1 MALIDDLSKDL
12 EEGYEWSQN
21 ELTMISLA
29 QAQLNDIAN
38 LEALLEAE
46 GAITP
51 GSRGQM
57 RLNAVFTEVRGARLA
72 AARIIS
78 LLKVDESKPG
88 RGNRSPAAR
97 SRI

>member
-1 MALIDDLSKDL
+1 VFGSVISDPFPPITIPTEVKASKV
-12 EEGYEWSQN
+12 
-21 ELTMISLA
+21 I
-29 QAQLNDIAN
+29 IAS
-38 LEALLEAE
+38 
-46 GAITP
+46 AITP

-57 RLNAVFTEVRGARLA
+57 RLNAIFTEVRGARLA

-78 LLKVDESKPG
+78 LLKVDETKPG

>member
-1 MALIDDLSKDL
+1 MALIDQLSEDLS
-12 EEGYEWSQN
+12 EGYEWSENDLQ
-21 ELTMISLA
+21 LIALA
-29 QAQLNDIAN
+29 QAQLNDITA

-57 RLNAVFTEVRGARLA
+57 RLNAIFTEVRGARLA

-78 LLKVDESKPG
+78 LLKIDETKPG

-97 SRI
+97 SRV

>member
-1 MALIDDLSKDL
+1 MALIDNLTQDL

-21 ELTMISLA
+21 ELQLIALA
-29 QAQLNDIAN
+29 QAQLNDIAT

>member
-1 MALIDDLSKDL
+1 MALIDDLSEDL
-12 EEGYEWSQN
+12 SERHEWSAN
-21 ELTMISLA
+21 DLHLIALA
-29 QAQLNDIAN
+29 QAQLNDIAT

-57 RLNAVFTEVRGARLA
+57 RLNAIFTEVRGARLA

-78 LLKVDESKPG
+78 LLKVQEPNPG
-88 RGNRSPAAR
+88 RGNRSTAAR

>member
-1 MALIDDLSKDL
+1 MALIDDLTQDL

-29 QAQLNDIAN
+29 QAQLNDIAT